1 MEPVK
6 LNFTPAI
13 IVDYVK
19 KMAAH
24 TDADAKATPAQKAI
38 CHDIVT
44 MTEIAASLMAPA
56 EKTEPAEPA
65 NNQ

>member
-6 LNFTPAI
+6 LNFTPGI
-13 IVDYVK
+13 IVDYAE

-24 TDADAKATPAQKAI
+24 TDAYEKATPAQKAI

-44 MTEIAASLMAPA
+44 LTRIAASLMKP
-56 EKTEPAEPA
+56 EQETEPAEPA

>member
-13 IVDYVK
+13 IVNFVT
-19 KMAAH
+19 KMAEH
-24 TDADAKATPAQKAI
+24 YDADEQATPAQKAI

-44 MTEIAASLMAPA
+44 MVTIAASLMAP
-56 EKTEPAEPA
+56 EKKTEPAEPA